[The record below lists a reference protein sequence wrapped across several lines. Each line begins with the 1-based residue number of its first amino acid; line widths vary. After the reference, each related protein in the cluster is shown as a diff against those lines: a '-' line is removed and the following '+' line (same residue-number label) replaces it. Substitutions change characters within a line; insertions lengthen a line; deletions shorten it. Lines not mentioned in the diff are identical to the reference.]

1 MRKYCLLIAT
11 IWVCNCVAAQ
21 TPTTATVG
29 FKIKNAVSGTVT
41 VSLAVNNT
49 HFWGNKRKLSIKK
62 DGTVLLTVPPSETGR
77 IFFEYEG
84 RSSYIFLQKGDKVF
98 IEIDT
103 AAQPS
108 FNITGS
114 NAAGQMLLSA
124 KSQPQ
129 STSQIDELLNKDSTV
144 LQLKTHI
151 AKEKEEKINAF
162 KELFLQKKINAA
174 FLFYA
179 TKRLEYVYQAAVA
192 DRVYS
197 RWSGRTRDYR
207 AAPEEYKA
215 YYQTLYPDSLLNN
228 KKGPQVFTY
237 ITYAD
242 SYLRHYLYFFKR
254 HISGDSLLPP
264 EAERKKMIIGYTR
277 SKFTTNQEYLEAY
290 ELYLFYLQKQYEKS
304 MLGLYSN
311 FTMKYPASQY
321 TRILDSNNRE
331 FLAYYKAASESFA
344 PDQVLI
350 KDYENINSV
359 AELKEKMK
367 GKKYFVDMWATWCGP
382 CKEEFA
388 YKDELNSFLKKN
400 GIDILYL
407 SIDDK
412 TFDEKWKE
420 MIKYYKL
427 SGYHVR
433 TNKTFSEDVSKT
445 LNLKYIPRY
454 MYVNEKGEIISQ
466 ETARPS
472 DKEKLYSEIAS
483 YLK

>member
-1 MRKYCLLIAT
+1 MRKYCLLIAMVW
-11 IWVCNCVAAQ
+11 ICNYIAAQ
-21 TPTTATVG
+21 TTAIASVV

-41 VSLAVNNT
+41 IWLAVNNT
-49 HFWGNKRKLSIKK
+49 HFWDNKRKLSIKK

-77 IFFEYEG
+77 ISFEYEG
-84 RSSYIFLQKGDKVF
+84 RNSYIFLQKGDKVF

-103 AAQPS
+103 TAQPS

-129 STSQIDELLNKDSTV
+129 STSQIDEFLNKDSTV

-179 TKRLEYVYQAAVA
+179 TKRLEYVYQTAVA
-192 DRVYS
+192 ERVYS
-197 RWSGRTRDYR
+197 RWSGRSKYYR
-207 AAPEEYKA
+207 AEPEEYNA
-215 YYQTLYPDSLLNN
+215 YYQTLYPDSLVNN
-228 KKGPQVFTY
+228 KKGPQVFSY

-242 SYLRHYLYFFKR
+242 SYLRHYLYFER
-254 HISGDSLLPP
+254 HIRGDSLLFP
-264 EAERKKMIIGYTR
+264 EAEYKKMIIGYIH
-277 SKFTTNQEYLEAY
+277 SKFTTNQEYLEAF
-290 ELYLFYLQKQYEKS
+290 ELKLFYVQKQYEKS
-304 MLGLYSN
+304 MFRLYSD
-311 FTMKYPASQY
+311 FTREYPASQY
-321 TRILDSNNRE
+321 TRILAPNNQE
-331 FLAYYKAASESFA
+331 FLSYYKAASGSFA

-359 AELKEKMK
+359 AELKEKMR

-382 CKEEFA
+382 CKEEFT

-407 SIDDK
+407 SIDVK
-412 TFDEKWKE
+412 ESDERWRE

-433 TNKTFSEDVSKT
+433 TNKTFSDDVFKT

-472 DKEKLYSEIAS
+472 DKENLYSEIAS

>member
-1 MRKYCLLIAT
+1 LIGT

-21 TPTTATVG
+21 TTTNATAG
-29 FKIKNAVSGTVT
+29 FKIKHAVSGTVT
-41 VSLAVNNT
+41 VWLAINNT
-49 HFWGNKRKLSIKK
+49 QFWDNKRKLSIKK
-62 DGTVLLTVPPSETGR
+62 DGTVLLTIHPSETGGLY
-77 IFFEYEG
+77 FEYEG
-84 RSSYIFLQKGDKVF
+84 RNAYIFLQKGDKVF

-103 AAQPS
+103 TAQPS
-108 FNITGS
+108 FTITGS

-124 KSQPQ
+124 KSQPR
-129 STSQIDELLNKDSTV
+129 TTIQIDELLNKDSTV
-144 LQLKTHI
+144 LQLSTHI

-162 KELFLQKKINAA
+162 KELFQQKKINAA

-179 TKRLEYVYQAAVA
+179 TTRLEYIYQAALA
-192 DRVYS
+192 SRVYY
-197 RWSGRTRDYR
+197 RWRNRTKYYR

-215 YYQTLYPDSLLNN
+215 YYQTLYPDSLVNN
-228 KKGPQVFTY
+228 KKGPQVFSY

-242 SYLRHYLYFFKR
+242 SYLQEYLYFKR
-254 HISGDSLLPP
+254 HISGDSLRFS
-264 EAERKKMIIGYTR
+264 EDEDKKMIIGYTR
-277 SKFTTNQEYLEAY
+277 SKFTINQEYLEAF
-290 ELYLFYLQKQYEKS
+290 ELNLFYLQKQFEKS
-304 MLGLYSN
+304 MLGLYTD
-311 FTMKYPASQY
+311 FTRKYPASQY
-321 TRILDSNNRE
+321 TRILAQHNQE
-331 FLAYYKAASESFA
+331 FLTYYKAASESFT

-382 CKEEFA
+382 CKDEFA

-407 SIDDK
+407 SIDVK
-412 TFDEKWKE
+412 ERDERWKE

-427 SGYHVR
+427 SGYHAR
-433 TNKTFSEDVSKT
+433 TNKTFSDDVFKT